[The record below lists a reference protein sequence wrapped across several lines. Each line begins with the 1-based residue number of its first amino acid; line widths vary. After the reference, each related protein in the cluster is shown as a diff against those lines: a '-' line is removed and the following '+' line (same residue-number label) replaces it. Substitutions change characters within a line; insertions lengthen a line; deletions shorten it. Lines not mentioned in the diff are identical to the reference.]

1 MCGIATAICVR
12 LTQDPPVVRTMLLD
26 FDDVEAGASTVSDI
40 IAAGIV
46 PAAMEMMDR
55 LCLQAVEAYIHAGL
69 PVDAAAALLVEVVGL
84 PGAVDAD
91 TAAIVA
97 IAERRGVGTVRIAAD
112 EAERALLWKGRK
124 SAFGAIARIKPNYYL
139 HDTVV
144 PRRELPGVL
153 AQVYEIAA
161 RFELDVLNV
170 FHAGDGNLHPLLLF
184 DEREPGVM
192 ERVLAAGD
200 AIVAASVAAGGVLS
214 GEHGIGL
221 EKRDLMP
228 LMFSDGR
235 PRRAVGAASGVR
247 SRRAMPIPARCSR
260 ARPAAPTCSRSR
272 RAPGSDRRGPQR
284 VRRRGRRQRRGHD
297 HRRGDPRADRSPV
310 CGSCGRRR
318 GSTGSAATR

>member
-1 MCGIATAICVR
+1 VTVLGGDDPEPSGYDLRGAFVGSEGMCGIATAICVR

-26 FDDVEAGASTVSDI
+26 YETVEAGASTVSDI

-55 LCLQAVEAYIHAGL
+55 LCLRAVEAYVHAGL
-69 PVDAAAALLVEVVGL
+69 PVDAAAALLVEVVGQRS
-84 PGAVDAD
+84 GVDAD

-112 EAERALLWKGRK
+112 DAERALLWKGRK

-153 AQVYEIAA
+153 AKVYEIAG

-184 DEREPGVM
+184 DQREPGVM
-192 ERVLAAGD
+192 DRVLAAGD

-228 LMFSDGR
+228 LMFSEVDLAAQSAL
-235 PRRAVGAASGVR
+235 RRAFDPDER
-247 SRRAMPIPARCSR
+247 SNPGKVLPSPARCADVQSI
-260 ARPAAPTCSRSR
+260 PAGAW
-272 RAPGSDRRGPQR
+272 
-284 VRRRGRRQRRGHD
+284 V
-297 HRRGDPRADRSPV
+297 
-310 CGSCGRRR
+310 
-318 GSTGSAATR
+318 